1 MKGKSRPRPKH
12 QQPLPADAAD
22 TIRRMA
28 AEGATQLQI
37 GSALGMTKRRFQG
50 YLGDPAFEHLRLA
63 YEQGKSQ
70 DEKTIADMLLAIAT
84 GQRKGHAAAC
94 MFLLKCRHGWR
105 EYLPISDGESQ
116 QGPSITIMLPGSL
129 PADQYL
135 KVVEAKA
142 LPVQKG
148 LADGH
153 SDLTLPTERP
163 QRP

>member
-12 QQPLPADAAD
+12 LQPLPPEAAE
-22 TIRRMA
+22 TIRHMA

-50 YLGDPAFEHLRLA
+50 YLDDPAFEHLRLA
-63 YEQGKSQ
+63 YEEGKSQ
-70 DEKTIADMLLAIAT
+70 DEKHIADMLLAIAT

-116 QGPSITIMLPGSL
+116 QGPSITIMLPGSMS
-129 PADQYL
+129 ADQYL
-135 KVVEAKA
+135 QAVETRS
-142 LPVQKG
+142 LPVQKEVG
-148 LADGH
+148 DGRADLAV
-153 SDLTLPTERP
+153 STERA